1 MCLRCSIRAQKLRSH
16 CLSYTVM
23 GMEHTEW
30 FAKITS
36 GDSTNEVARRSGIPT
51 RTLAHQ
57 LNGGELKPENI
68 IKIAEAYNESPVYAL
83 VDLGF
88 ISARWV
94 NEPGVITALSRA
106 TDEQLTDELLRRLRL
121 IEDSPV
127 DELAQRRSNNA
138 GAGVEGVPYGAVAD
152 SSPDEDALRE
162 AEEGD
167 VD

>member
-1 MCLRCSIRAQKLRSH
+1 MG
-16 CLSYTVM
+16 

-30 FAKITS
+30 FQLITK
-36 GDSTNEVARRSGIPT
+36 GDPVREVARRASIPGK
-51 RTLAHQ
+51 TLANQ
-57 LNGGELKPENI
+57 VNAGTLKPENI

-94 NEPGVITALSRA
+94 NEPGTITALSRA

-121 IEDSPV
+121 IDDAPI
-127 DELAQRRSNNA
+127 DELAQRRSNIA
-138 GAGVEGVPYGAVAD
+138 GVGVEGVPYGAVAD

-162 AEEGD
+162 QEEGD
-167 VD
+167 AD